1 MKTAS
6 PSWTLLEASAALVLV
21 VVLGAVICTAVSNR
35 PAAIRGRH
43 ARR

>member
-1 MKTAS
+1 MKKAS

-21 VVLGAVICTAVSNR
+21 VVLGVVICTAVFHR
-35 PAAIRGRH
+35 PGAIRGRH